1 MELSGWG
8 RYPRHET
15 RVLTPDSPAAAV
27 LLQVNAQG
35 WIARGNGRS
44 YGDAAIGVNE
54 TLMMR
59 GAGRMTSF
67 DPETGRLTA
76 ESGTLLADILSTF
89 VPRGF
94 FPPVVPGTKFVT
106 LGGMI
111 AADVHG
117 KNHHRDGGFGRHVEN
132 FTLAL
137 PGGEIVTCSP
147 SENAELFKATI
158 GGMGLTGTILEVT
171 FRLAPIETGWMR
183 QQTVVAQNLDAAM
196 AALEAANE
204 AHYCVAWIDCLA
216 QGAHLGRSLIYRGEH
231 ASRTDVIRMGQALPH
246 FPAPGDRSVSVP
258 IDFPGFALN
267 SLSVKAFNEWYFRH
281 GAAAAGPERLIATDP
296 FFFPLDSIHD
306 WNRIYGKN
314 GFLQHQCVIPA
325 AHARAILSDILGR
338 IARLG
343 NASFL
348 AVLKSLG
355 PGDGLMSFPL
365 PGYTLALDFSYGE
378 KTLALL
384 DEIDAIIAASGGRIY
399 LAKDARQS
407 RATLEAGY
415 APALGAF
422 HDIRRSTGA
431 DTRINSQ
438 LSKRL
443 GL

>member
-1 MELSGWG
+1 
-8 RYPRHET
+8 
-15 RVLTPDSPAAAV
+15 
-27 LLQVNAQG
+27 
-35 WIARGNGRS
+35 
-44 YGDAAIGVNE
+44 
-54 TLMMR
+54 MMR

-76 ESGTLLADILSTF
+76 EAGTLLADILATF

-117 KNHHRDGGFGRHVEN
+117 KNHHRDGGFGRHVES

-137 PGGEIVTCSP
+137 PGGEIVACSP

-183 QQTVVAQNLDAAM
+183 QQTIVAQNLDAAM

-281 GAAAAGPERLIATDP
+281 GAAAAGPEMLIATDP

-325 AHARAILSDILGR
+325 ANARVVLSDILGR

-348 AVLKSLG
+348 AVLKI
-355 PGDGLMSFPL
+355 PGTRRRPHVISHARLHAGARFLVRR
-365 PGYTLALDFSYGE
+365 E
-378 KTLALL
+378 
-384 DEIDAIIAASGGRIY
+384 
-399 LAKDARQS
+399 DARPPRRDRRNHRRFRGTHLPRQGRAPKPRNAGS
-407 RATLEAGY
+407 RLCAG
-415 APALGAF
+415 PWRVPRHPPF
-422 HDIRRSTGA
+422 HRR
-431 DTRINSQ
+431 
-438 LSKRL
+438 
-443 GL
+443 